1 MLKEDLCHLVSLLI
15 VLWVIIVV
23 GDKTKYCYCPGF
35 FFFFL
40 ILTLSTWLTA
50 TSQEVL
56 RTSMSL
62 VKVVSFLR
70 E

>member
-35 FFFFL
+35 FFFN
-40 ILTLSTWLTA
+40 IDSVNVAYSYLSG
-50 TSQEVL
+50 SI
-56 RTSMSL
+56 
-62 VKVVSFLR
+62 KD
-70 E
+70 